1 MSVLYPTIFRRYD
14 VAWQSWSFGCRGMS
28 RRQHLYRRGDCMAGR
43 TRSVTVWAYADGG
56 GCSGA
61 SDVDFGAVESEKV
74 KKHRFFFADKKLSST
89 FASSL
94 RQEHI
99 IGLWCNG
106 NTTDSGPVIP
116 SSNLGSPT
124 PRPPQSA
131 EVFFVALSPSAVV
144 ALDIFCY
151 GVLFVNSEEMFLP
164 SFRVCNMDLREEC
177 SFAALMFYMAR
188 PLMRYR

>member
-1 MSVLYPTIFRRYD
+1 MSK
-14 VAWQSWSFGCRGMS
+14 
-28 RRQHLYRRGDCMAGR
+28 
-43 TRSVTVWAYADGG
+43 
-56 GCSGA
+56 
-61 SDVDFGAVESEKV
+61 VDFGATEEGKV

-164 SFRVCNMDLREEC
+164 SFRVCNMDLR
-177 SFAALMFYMAR
+177 
-188 PLMRYR
+188 